1 MRRRPEVLAWVV
13 SLASFGLF
21 CAMVVGILLGVFWY
35 RREAT
40 IPRPAR
46 LTIIGGTILVRGRD
60 QINWVSGTDDMELKE
75 GDAIKTDE
83 TSQALV
89 TLLDHSVVILYSGAE
104 VELDRMACSRFEPE
118 REWIAISHKR
128 GKAHIGVAVPGASEK
143 HFEVRTPQAV
153 ISLAEGSYTVAV
165 DDRSTTLRV
174 KERGEAKVSAQN
186 LTVGLREG
194 QRTEVQ
200 RGGVPSAPE
209 IAKEDLVFNGDFS
222 QGLMAW
228 QKGNL
233 LGFQEGFDVLGEV
246 ITALED
252 GRPVVHFS
260 RRESKGT
267 HCETYIYQEI
277 DKDVSDLSTLK
288 LALEFKL
295 LYQSL
300 SGGGYMGSEYPLF
313 VYLRY
318 RAQDGEAAKVYGFYY
333 QNESNN
339 RTDNGVMVVHNQWQ
353 EWTAPDNLM
362 ALTPRPV
369 QILSLQVSASGW
381 DYQSMVSQVSLVGE

>member
-1 MRRRPEVLAWVV
+1 VRRRPEVLAWVV
-13 SLASFGLF
+13 ILASFGLF
-21 CAMVVGILLGVFWY
+21 CLMVMGFLFGVLWY
-35 RREAT
+35 RREAAVS
-40 IPRPAR
+40 RPAR

-60 QINWVSGTDDMELKE
+60 QLNWVSATDDMELKE
-75 GDAIKTDE
+75 GDAIRTDE
-83 TSQALV
+83 TSQALL

-104 VELDRMACSRFEPE
+104 LELSRMACSRFEPE
-118 REWIAISHKR
+118 REWIAIGQKR

-143 HFEVRTPQAV
+143 HFEVRTPQSV

-186 LTVGLREG
+186 VAVNLREG
-194 QRTEVQ
+194 QKTEVQ
-200 RGGVPSAPE
+200 EGGVPSAPE
-209 IAKEDLVFNGDFS
+209 TAKEDLVFNGDFS
-222 QGLMAW
+222 QGLAGW

-233 LGFQEGFDVLGEV
+233 LGFQEGFDVPGEV
-246 ITALED
+246 VTALED

-277 DKDVSDLSTLK
+277 NKDVSDFSSLK
-288 LALEFKL
+288 LSIRFKL

-300 SGGGYMGSEYPLF
+300 SGGGYMGSEYPVF
-313 VYLRY
+313 IYIRY
-318 RAQDGEAAKVYGFYY
+318 RAQDGEAARVYGFYY

-339 RTDNGVMVVHNQWQ
+339 RTDNGVMVIHNQWE
-353 EWTAPDNLM
+353 EWTVPDDLM

-369 QILSLQVSASGW
+369 QILSVQVSASGW

>member
-1 MRRRPEVLAWVV
+1 MRHRPEVLAWVV
-13 SLASFGLF
+13 ILASFGLF
-21 CAMVVGILLGVFWY
+21 CVMVVGILFGLFCY

-40 IPRPAR
+40 ISRPAR

-60 QINWVSGTDDMELKE
+60 QLNWVSATDDMELKE
-75 GDAIKTDE
+75 GDTIRTDE

-104 VELDRMACSRFEPE
+104 LELSRMACSRFAPE
-118 REWIAISHKR
+118 REWLAISQKR
-128 GKAHIGVAVPGASEK
+128 GKAHIGVAVPGANEK
-143 HFEVRTPQAV
+143 HFEVRTPQSV

-174 KERGEAKVSAQN
+174 KERGEARVLAQN
-186 LTVGLREG
+186 VAVDLREG

-200 RGGVPSAPE
+200 RGGVPSMPE
-209 IAKEDLVFNGDFS
+209 TAKEDLVFNGDFS
-222 QGLMAW
+222 QGLDGW

-233 LGFQEGFDVLGEV
+233 LGFQEGFDVLGGAK
-246 ITALED
+246 TALED
-252 GRPVVHFS
+252 GRPVVHFL
-260 RRESKGT
+260 RGESKGT

-339 RTDNGVMVVHNQWQ
+339 RTDNGAMVTYNQWQ